1 VTADP
6 GRPIPTMPKT
16 TKTTKTIRRRRG
28 ASNKGRTE
36 SSLQTQSGAVVRPP
50 ARQGLKTYSLRSR
63 PSKVHVGQFAR
74 SSTSQDTVGRFL
86 SNLPDFLSAKDLRE
100 FCGLVRSARSRERA
114 VVFGMGAHVIK
125 VGLSPVLIDLIR
137 EGWITALVLN
147 GAGVIHDFEIAFAG
161 QTSEDVEDR
170 IRDGRFG
177 MARETGELINRAI
190 NEGARAGLGLGEA
203 VGRMIAASDFP
214 HKDLSLLAAAQRQGI
229 PATVHVALG
238 TDTIHVHP
246 QASGEALGKTSLQD
260 FFLLCGILEG
270 LGEGGVFINAGSA
283 VILPEVFLKALNYVR
298 NKGTKVENFSTAV
311 FDFIHHYRPY
321 QNVVRR
327 PVGEKGRGF
336 YFVGPHE
343 LLIPLFAAALR
354 A

>member
-1 VTADP
+1 MPKPTKNRSTSKTRRRAAGPAP
-6 GRPIPTMPKT
+6 GRAEAKPA
-16 TKTTKTIRRRRG
+16 
-28 ASNKGRTE
+28 AS
-36 SSLQTQSGAVVRPP
+36 SGSIVRPP

-63 PSKVHVGQFAR
+63 PSKVQIGQFAR
-74 SSTSQDTVGRFL
+74 PSTSQDTVGRFL
-86 SNLPDFLSAKDLRE
+86 TNLPDILAAKDLRD
-100 FCGLVRSARSRERA
+100 FCGLVRGARSRGRA
-114 VVFGMGAHVIK
+114 VVFGLGAHVIK
-125 VGLSPVLIDLIR
+125 VGLNPILIELIR

-147 GAGVIHDFEIAFAG
+147 GAGIIHDFEIAFAG
-161 QTSEDVEDR
+161 QTSEDVAER

-177 MARETGELINRAI
+177 MARETGELLNRAI

-203 VGRMIAASDFP
+203 VGRMIADSDFP
-214 HKDLSLLAAAQRQGI
+214 HKDLSLLAAARRQGI
-229 PATVHVALG
+229 PATVHVAIG

-260 FFLLCGILEG
+260 FFLLCGVLEG
-270 LGEGGVFINAGSA
+270 LGEGGVYINAGSA
-283 VILPEVFLKALNYVR
+283 VILPEVFLKALSYVR
-298 NKGTKVENFSTAV
+298 NKGTRVEHFSTAV
-311 FDFIHHYRPY
+311 FDFIRHYRPD

-327 PVGEKGRGF
+327 PVGETGRGF